1 MVSKLIGVGSYVP
14 EHRLTNAAL
23 EQLVDTNDE
32 WIVQRTGIHE
42 RRIAAGKATWEIAL
56 AAAKAALADAGVS
69 AEELDLIIVT
79 TVTPDTFT
87 PTVSCRLQA
96 ELGAKNASAL
106 DFNAACSGFV
116 YAVEM
121 ADGYIRTGKKK
132 TVLIVSAER
141 LHSVIDYTDRA
152 TCVLFGDGAG
162 AAVFQAAEGD
172 EGGVI
177 STFTAADGTLGEA
190 LHIDALPVENDP
202 FGSERPQ
209 VGEKRY
215 LAMSGNDVFRF
226 TAQAVPA
233 AIEQALTRAGK
244 TADEVDWFVLH
255 QANYRILK
263 MVAKRYGLE
272 ESKLYINLERFGN
285 TSSAS
290 VPLCLAEMKQ
300 KNLLHEGQLIL
311 LAGFGGGL
319 TYGSALIRL

>member
-162 AAVFQAAEGD
+162 AA
-172 EGGVI
+172 
-177 STFTAADGTLGEA
+177 
-190 LHIDALPVENDP
+190 
-202 FGSERPQ
+202 
-209 VGEKRY
+209 
-215 LAMSGNDVFRF
+215 
-226 TAQAVPA
+226 
-233 AIEQALTRAGK
+233 
-244 TADEVDWFVLH
+244 
-255 QANYRILK
+255 
-263 MVAKRYGLE
+263 
-272 ESKLYINLERFGN
+272 
-285 TSSAS
+285 
-290 VPLCLAEMKQ
+290 
-300 KNLLHEGQLIL
+300 
-311 LAGFGGGL
+311 
-319 TYGSALIRL
+319 